1 MAFLYARNAIK
12 KQIGIGDKMAKDTKL
27 LFINVIDGSEKD
39 IRALTN
45 EMSKIK
51 NKLPYDIEF
60 VISNDNIQLITVKQL
75 LKEIAALYK
84 KENMIKK
91 GK

>member
-1 MAFLYARNAIK
+1 
-12 KQIGIGDKMAKDTKL
+12 MAKDTKL